1 MPFIVP
7 LLGTPALIS
16 GIDAGNEAWAF
27 SIFGAV
33 LTDAN
38 FVAQQALWA
47 TLITKVTAL
56 QLGVKKTT
64 AYGNETH
71 YAYAQPTNGAAREI
85 ALRIAAKDGTT
96 QERFSYQIPAINPAT
111 PVYVINVDAKDVVR
125 TDTPTAVTD
134 LITAFNAFAVSPITG
149 NALALYGLRVV
160 RGKK

>member
-7 LLGTPALIS
+7 LLGSPALIS
-16 GIDAGNEAWAF
+16 GIDAGNEAWSF
-27 SIFGAV
+27 SIYGAV
-33 LTDAN
+33 LDDAN
-38 FVAQQALWA
+38 WVAQQALWA

-56 QLGVKKTT
+56 QLGAKKTT

-71 YAYAQPTNGAAREI
+71 YAYSQPTNGAAREI
-85 ALRIAAKDGTT
+85 SLRISAKDNTT

-111 PVYVINVDAKDVVR
+111 PVYVLNVDARDVVR
-125 TDTPTAVTD
+125 TDTPTAITD
-134 LITAFNAFAVSPITG
+134 MITAFNAFAVSPITG